1 MEKFNMKSPDFIK
14 RIEKQ
19 PVLLK
24 RFEQLL
30 CIVED
35 YNPPTNSDKK
45 SKHSYSKL
53 VTICKKLEP

>member
-35 YNPPTNSDKK
+35 SAGDIQKADEAE
-45 SKHSYSKL
+45 L
-53 VTICKKLEP
+53 